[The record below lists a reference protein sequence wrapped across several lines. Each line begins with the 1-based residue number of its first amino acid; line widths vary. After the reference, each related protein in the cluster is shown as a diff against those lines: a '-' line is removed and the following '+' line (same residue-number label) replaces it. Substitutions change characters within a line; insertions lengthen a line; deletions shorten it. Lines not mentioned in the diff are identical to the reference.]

1 MALKYRAYRTC
12 QWIDTTSTAQK
23 IWGFWKLNITRQH
36 STMTTSVIA
45 RRLQGTQTGP
55 EYRTQSMHRQTL
67 YWYMYH
73 SLYLYLQ
80 RRHRTRVQ
88 DTELLIKHCVHR
100 PYCVHDTRI
109 IKSIS
114 YRDMSAPRLLSPLH
128 TNSVTYMK
136 LWPASSINNEATDQT
151 GQIQHS
157 PDHTFLIH

>member
-67 YWYMYH
+67 DTCITVYIFTYRDDIVPEYRTQSSWSNTVYTDHTVYMTH
-73 SLYLYLQ
+73 TLLSLYPIE
-80 RRHRTRVQ
+80 T
-88 DTELLIKHCVHR
+88 
-100 PYCVHDTRI
+100 
-109 IKSIS
+109 S
-114 YRDMSAPRLLSPLH
+114 LH
-128 TNSVTYMK
+128 PGSFHHYT
-136 LWPASSINNEATDQT
+136 
-151 GQIQHS
+151 QIQ
-157 PDHTFLIH
+157 